1 MYGAGIYAANMDS
14 FKLDSSNFTNINYG
28 GNGGAIYLS
37 DTTKTRKSIPN
48 SASWTISSWNFVGNS
63 GDNGGA
69 IYIENINYVLIQSSN
84 FIRNTIKIGN
94 ETQTGGNG
102 GAIYYYSSGITF

>member
-1 MYGAGIYAANMDS
+1 MEETEELFIYQIPQRLGSLYLIQPLEQFQAEI
-14 FKLDSSNFTNINYG
+14 LL
-28 GNGGAIYLS
+28 AILEIMGELY
-37 DTTKTRKSIPN
+37 
-48 SASWTISSWNFVGNS
+48 
-63 GDNGGA
+63 